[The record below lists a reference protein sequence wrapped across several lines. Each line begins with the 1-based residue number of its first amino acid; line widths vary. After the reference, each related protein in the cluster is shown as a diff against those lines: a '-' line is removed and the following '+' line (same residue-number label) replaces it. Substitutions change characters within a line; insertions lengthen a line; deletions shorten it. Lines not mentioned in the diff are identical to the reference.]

1 MSYEI
6 RIDQFEGPL
15 DLLLY
20 LVQKEEV
27 DARRISMTSI
37 CNQFVEFLQT
47 MDVDQLPAAGEFMEM
62 AARLMAL
69 KAAELLPREVDNAEE
84 SFEFDLDREEILRQ
98 ILVYSKFKEVAS
110 GLKSKEDENFGCV
123 SRGRSE
129 SIREEVDED
138 SDEPEAGVFELYQ
151 SFLITLRRR
160 VREAVH
166 TIEVDHVT
174 IEDRQQAIENFLIFQ
189 GRAAFSELMG
199 GIPDRTL
206 AAVTFMALLEMVK
219 LDQIVIRQ
227 PIFGKEMVVFR
238 KKDNGDFLG
247 EISRDVF
254 ELSDQG
260 QLKQGLA
267 EFARQKAKSLKK
279 EEDLDDMLR
288 SLTQKALEGKMVTE
302 EEIADRLSGSA
313 GALSW
318 AEYWQER
325 YLEEGFRRLAEI
337 QHLRPWQKVGVEK
350 SAFKAKSLF
359 ANRAIPRSHIQAKLG
374 LHSHSLRHH

>member
-69 KAAELLPREVDNAEE
+69 KAAELLPREVESSEE
-84 SFEFDLDREEILRQ
+84 NFEFDFDREEILRQ
-98 ILVYSKFKEVAS
+98 ILVYSKFKEVAQ
-110 GLKSKEDENFGCV
+110 GLRSKEDENFGCF

-129 SIREEVDED
+129 SIRSEVEED
-138 SDEPEAGVFELYQ
+138 SEEPEAGVFELYQ
-151 SFLITLRRR
+151 SFLITLKRR

-174 IEDRQQAIENFLIFQ
+174 IEDRQQAIENFLLFQ

-238 KKDNGDFLG
+238 KKDNGDFLQ

-254 ELSDQG
+254 ELTESAG
-260 QLKQGLA
+260 LKQGLA
-267 EFARQKAKSLKK
+267 EFARQKARNLKK
-279 EEDLDDMLR
+279 EEDLDDVLR
-288 SLTQKALEGKMVTE
+288 SLTQKALDGKLVSE
-302 EEIADRLSGSA
+302 EEIADRLSGTAS
-313 GALSW
+313 ALSW
-318 AEYWQER
+318 AEYWYDR
-325 YLEEGFRRLAEI
+325 YLEEGFRRLAE
-337 QHLRPWQKVGVEK
+337 QVLPKPWQRVPLSKRAARPKALVQSK
-350 SAFKAKSLF
+350 FKMPS
-359 ANRAIPRSHIQAKLG
+359 PRRIFVSPAPLR
-374 LHSHSLRHH
+374 RHH